1 MNFGKIILKPKY
13 QGKANQFYMDTD
25 SFIVNIKIEHVYKDI
40 ASDVEKRFL
49 AHQTM
54 KLKDRYQKVKIKK

>member
-13 QGKANQFYMDTD
+13 QGKANQFYMDMD

-49 AHQTM
+49 THQTM